1 MARQMCQSCGM
12 PLRDEKSKG
21 TEADGS
27 KSQKYCV
34 HCYQKGKFTWPDATA
49 EKMQIYSIGML
60 MKQKHWPGFLAKM
73 ATNGIPKLERWNQ
86 KAKV

>member
-1 MARQMCQSCGM
+1 MDVCQSCGM

-34 HCYQKGKFTWPDATA
+34 HRYPKGKFTWADATA
-49 EKMQIYSIGML
+49 EQMRTYSIGIL
-60 MKQKHWPGFLAKM
+60 MKKHWPGFLAKM
-73 ATNGIPKLERWNQ
+73 ATNNIPKLERWN
-86 KAKV
+86 KKV